1 MPLAPDLLG
10 TCSGPVEY
18 SWTRDDVLL
27 YALAVGAGQADPT
40 AELAFTT
47 ENTEGVSTV
56 VLPTYAAIM
65 TRVGAVP
72 LGDVDRTKLVHA
84 EQTVR
89 LHAPLPVEG
98 RVRVTAEVTGV
109 FDKGS
114 GAIVETTCGA
124 VDTATDTPLAT
135 TIGSVFLRG
144 EGGFGG
150 PRGGSSAPPVPETAP
165 DEVVRYA
172 TAPNQALLY
181 RLTNDRNPL
190 HSDPAFAGRGG
201 YDRPILHGMCTY
213 GFTARALLHTVCGGD
228 PARFGAMSGRFTAP
242 VFPGDELT
250 VSIWRDEAGEAR
262 FRTTRDRDGTVV
274 IDRGRLAVAEG
285 WDLSSRH
292 P

>member
-1 MPLAPDLLG
+1 MPLAPDLIG
-10 TCSGPVEY
+10 TRSGPVEY

-47 ENTEGVSTV
+47 ENSEGVSTA

-84 EQTVR
+84 EQAVR
-89 LHAPLPVEG
+89 LHGPLPVEG

-114 GAIVETTCGA
+114 GAIVETTCEA
-124 VDTATDTPLAT
+124 VDAVTDTPLAT
-135 TIGSVFLRG
+135 TVGSVFLRG

-150 PRGGSSAPPVPETAP
+150 PRGGSSAPPVPDTAP
-165 DEVVRYA
+165 DDVVHYA

-190 HSDPAFAGRGG
+190 HSDPAFARRGG

-242 VFPGDELT
+242 VLPGDALT
-250 VSIWRDEAGEAR
+250 VSIWRDGDGAS
-262 FRTTRDRDGTVV
+262 FRTTRDGTVV

-285 WDLSSRH
+285 WEPSSRG